1 MTATENELRGVLG
14 YLKPLDDRDKVIK
27 SFVNQ
32 TRIYIGKYGG
42 YSVVVGRSAY
52 SKSQQGGLDAVTVTN
67 NIMEISQSK
76 YIIAIGVCYG
86 MDQSK
91 VNLGDV
97 IVSDFIVDLSD
108 FRKEPGS
115 ITARKP
121 QPPAGVTLSTLFG
134 DTSEFKMKH
143 SDEEN
148 AKEVKVHCGPI
159 VSSSALVDDEEFK
172 KQLREVRSDA
182 LAGEMEG
189 AAIFHVARHARH
201 KVEPI
206 VIKAV
211 GDWADGKKDGCRGWK
226 DFASHAAATY
236 VHHHL
241 DNVSLDALK

>member
-14 YLKPLDDRDKVIK
+14 YLKPLDGRDKVIK
-27 SFVNQ
+27 SFIKG
-32 TRIYIGKYGG
+32 TWIYVGKYGE

-52 SKSQQGGLDAVTVTN
+52 SKSQQGGLDAFAVTN
-67 NIMEISQSK
+67 KIMEISQSK
-76 YIIAIGVCYG
+76 YIIAIGVCFG
-86 MDQSK
+86 MDRSK

-108 FRKEPGS
+108 FRKEPRS
-115 ITARKP
+115 IAARKP
-121 QPPAGVTLSTLFG
+121 QPPAGVTLSPLFG

-148 AKEVKVHCGPI
+148 AKEVKVHCVPI
-159 VSSSALVDDEEFK
+159 VTSPALVDDEEFK
-172 KQLREVRSDA
+172 KQLREVRPDA

-189 AAIFHVARHARH
+189 AAIFSAARHAHH
-201 KVEPI
+201 KPEAI

-226 DFASHAAATY
+226 DFASHTAARY